1 MRYVLQLVV
10 AKIDELDWHLVAD
23 LLVDTARNTDA
34 ARIGERLKAFGD
46 IDPVAEQVALFDDH
60 VAQIDA
66 DAEQHPL
73 RFRCCLVEQ
82 PDRSLNLETGLER
95 IDCARKLGD
104 DAVAGSAKGAAS
116 TMRNCSNN
124 HVPPLAERSQRA
136 LLVLAHL
143 SRKADRI
150 RDQDRCEFSGRG
162 ALVHTAFPKDRH
174 PGGGTAVS
182 AGGDN
187 SASQPFGVDL
197 AS

>member
-82 PDRSLNLETGLER
+82 PDRSLNLETGLES
-95 IDCARKLGD
+95 IDCARKFGD
-104 DAVAGSAKGAAS
+104 DAVASSAKGAAS
-116 TMRNCSNN
+116 TTRNSSNN
-124 HVPPLAERSQRA
+124 YVPPLAERSQRA
-136 LLVLAHL
+136 FLVLAHL

-150 RDQDRCEFSGRG
+150 RDQDRCEFSWRERSSMP
-162 ALVHTAFPKDRH
+162 HFRRT
-174 PGGGTAVS
+174 GTPAAEMSVS
-182 AGGDN
+182 AGCDH

-197 AS
+197 AP